1 MLCTCEANKDILL
14 HKHKKSRGR
23 TRESYTCIHTNA
35 YHIYVYFS
43 FYVYMLK
50 LMRFLDAENICQS
63 VLSTLIPS
71 ITYSGYNMLNLFSAL
86 ALTWMFSL
94 PWSEPWYS
102 NTLHYVFSPQST
114 YSNYY
119 IALYYLILL
128 YFNCSVKELDWTEL
142 NLKEGQGNKYK
153 SNCNSNS
160 PVNKFSYII
169 SLFIFPF
176 IWTACSYIWLFI
188 FNINLFILIGG

>member
-35 YHIYVYFS
+35 HHIYVYFS

-50 LMRFLDAENICQS
+50 PMRFLDAENICQS

-71 ITYSGYNMLNLFSAL
+71 ITYLGYNMLNLFSAL

-102 NTLHYVFSPQST
+102 NTLHYGFSPQST

-128 YFNCSVKELDWTEL
+128 YFNCSVRVGLNWTEL
-142 NLKEGQGNKYK
+142 KRRPG
-153 SNCNSNS
+153 
-160 PVNKFSYII
+160 
-169 SLFIFPF
+169 
-176 IWTACSYIWLFI
+176 
-188 FNINLFILIGG
+188 